1 MIINCKEV
9 AQKWKDECKSKEASL
24 TIIQVGDNPASNSYI
39 KGKIKDC
46 EEVGFKSRLLK
57 YPEGVSENFVLDVI
71 YALNGEKDV
80 DGIIVQLPLPKHI
93 NPNTIAKAI
102 LPEKDVDG
110 FLPYSPFTQC
120 TPLGII
126 KLIEELKYDLT
137 GKFVVVLGRSENVGK
152 KATDLCLEK
161 NATVCICHSKT
172 PIAVRNELLK
182 KADVIIS
189 AVGKANLFTYE
200 NVKEGALVIDVG
212 INRNEEGKLCGDFT
226 PSDDE
231 NFCDYTPVPGGIGL
245 LTRAMLLK
253 NTLQA
258 HKLKTKGL

>member
-1 MIINCKEV
+1 MRINCKEV
-9 AQKWKDECKSKEASL
+9 AQKWKDECKGEKASL
-24 TIIQVGDNPASNSYI
+24 AIIQIGDNPASNSYI

-46 EEVGFKSRLLK
+46 EEVRFESRLLK
-57 YPEGVSENFVLDVI
+57 YPENVSEHFLLDVI

-137 GKFVVVLGRSENVGK
+137 GKLVVVLGRSENVGK
-152 KATDLCLEK
+152 KAADLCLEK

-172 PIAVRNELLK
+172 QKEVRDTLLK
-182 KADVIIS
+182 KADVVIS
-189 AVGKANLFTYE
+189 AVGKENLFT
-200 NVKEGALVIDVG
+200 
-212 INRNEEGKLCGDFT
+212 F
-226 PSDDE
+226 
-231 NFCDYTPVPGGIGL
+231 
-245 LTRAMLLK
+245 
-253 NTLQA
+253 
-258 HKLKTKGL
+258 HKKHTYKSK